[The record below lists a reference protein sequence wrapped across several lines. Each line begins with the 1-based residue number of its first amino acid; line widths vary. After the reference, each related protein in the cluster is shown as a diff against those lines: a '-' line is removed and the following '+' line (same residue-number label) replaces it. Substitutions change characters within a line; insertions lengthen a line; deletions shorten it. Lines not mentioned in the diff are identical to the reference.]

1 MSNTYTK
8 LCGFLQTHRAKDTS
22 TTTHVGM
29 QGGMVGKYAID
40 TETDRAEFLSLYI
53 KALEN
58 GDPLTLAESHESI
71 GPVLID
77 VDLKYDMNAGFERKY
92 TVDDVVRVL
101 DMYRDIMRECLR
113 IDEAKMVAYVFE
125 KHTPRRGQNAI
136 KDGIHIVFPYVVTD
150 PYVQYE
156 MRERLLKRYETMPVF
171 RETRNSARDIFDKA
185 VIFRNSW
192 LMVGSS
198 KSSSA
203 PPYHLSYV
211 FDAKSESL
219 PIPSL
224 AHQVKTCL
232 IRGHTESVPLGPDLT
247 LDGLMEKYGPN
258 DVNTNTPDTGAT
270 VLSRYSD
277 MDLDY
282 AAQLVRI
289 LDPRRSES
297 YVSWIELGWCLHN
310 ISKTFL
316 ELWDDFSRQSP
327 KYKPGDC
334 ERHWVRFRESGLGI
348 GTLCMWAREDNP
360 DKYFELRTQSETAL
374 VEQALTGTHFDV
386 ARLVYAKF
394 RSEFVC
400 VSVRDPQV
408 WYHFKDHRW
417 VQTQKGA
424 ALRNRVMDELGTTI
438 KTLMIAHSR
447 RMLELRQ
454 LGQED
459 DAKKLEAHLHQYK
472 FLYKELRT
480 RRFVEDVIH
489 VCSDLFLDETF
500 RHRQDMNPYLIGFT
514 NGVLDLEHMLFRE
527 GRPDDYVTLTTGY
540 DFHWLH
546 EYYDDPRLVEVK
558 EFTSQVL
565 PDPDIRCYVLTL
577 LSSMMFG
584 KNVEQKVHIWT
595 GAGSNGKSTLVDL
608 YEGAL
613 GDYATKLPVSL
624 ITGKRTSSSSA
635 TPELAKTVG
644 RRFASMQEPESSD
657 RLNVGLIKELSGGDK
672 IVARPLYCEAFEFVP
687 LFKIVLM
694 CNRLP
699 VIPSTD
705 GGTWRRLRV
714 VHFPSKFVD
723 NPTEPNEFQKNRSI
737 GVRMEEWKSVFMAV
751 LVEYFRNHAA
761 DLAKGRGVKEPEE
774 VIKYTLAYQ
783 RRSNVVLEFVEQT
796 LECTGI
802 SRDRVE
808 LDLVYSEFKTWY
820 TNAYNRTPMNK
831 NEFRDELNNQRI
843 EVHGAFVT
851 GVRMQTPDHGTD
863 DMDGLV

>member
-1 MSNTYTK
+1 MSDTYTK
-8 LCGFLQTHRAKDTS
+8 LCAFLQTHRAKDTH

-29 QGGMVGKYAID
+29 QGGMVGKYEID
-40 TETDRAEFLSLYI
+40 TESDRAEFLQLYI
-53 KALEN
+53 KALQK
-58 GDPLTLAESHESI
+58 GDPLTLAESHEPI

-92 TVDDVVRVL
+92 TIDDIVRVL
-101 DMYRDIMRECLR
+101 DLYRDIVRECLC
-113 IDEAKMVAYVFE
+113 IDESKLVAYVFE
-125 KHTPRRGQNAI
+125 KHTPRRAQQTI

-156 MRERLLKRYETMPVF
+156 MRERMLKRYESGPIF
-171 RETRNSARDIFDKA
+171 RETQNSARDIFDKA
-185 VIFRNSW
+185 VIYRNSW

-198 KSSSA
+198 KSTTA
-203 PPYHLSYV
+203 PPYHLSFV
-211 FDAKSESL
+211 FGPNGESMPL
-219 PIPSL
+219 PSL
-224 AHQVKTCL
+224 AQQVKTCL
-232 IRGHTESVPLGPDLT
+232 IRGRKESVPLDAHLSLET
-247 LDGLMEKYGPN
+247 LKEKYGPN

-270 VLSRYSD
+270 VLTRYSN
-277 MDLDY
+277 MDLEY
-282 AAQLVRI
+282 AAQLVQI
-289 LDPRRSES
+289 LDPKRSDS
-297 YVSWIELGWCLHN
+297 YVTWIELGWCLHN

-316 ELWDDFSRQSP
+316 ELWDDFSRRSS
-327 KYKPGDC
+327 KYKPGEC
-334 ERHWVRFRESGLGI
+334 ERHWVRFRENGLGI

-360 DKYFELRTQSETAL
+360 DRYFELRTQGETAL

-394 RSEFVC
+394 RDEFVC

-408 WYHFKDHRW
+408 WYHFRNHRW

-424 ALRNRVMDELGTTI
+424 ALRNRIMDELGATI
-438 KTLMIAHSR
+438 KTLMVAHSR
-447 RMLELRQ
+447 RMVAARQ
-454 LGQED
+454 EGNED
-459 DAKKLEAHLHQYK
+459 DAKKLEAHLTQYK

-500 RHRQDMNPYLIGFT
+500 RNRQDMNPYLLGFT
-514 NGVLDLEHMLFRE
+514 NGVLDMEHMIFRE
-527 GRPDDYVTLTTGY
+527 GRPDDYLTLTTGY

-546 EYYDDPRLVEVK
+546 EYYDDARLVEVK
-558 EFTSQVL
+558 EFMSQVL

-577 LSSMMFG
+577 LASMMFG

-595 GAGSNGKSTLVDL
+595 GQGSNGKSTLVDL

-613 GDYATKLPVSL
+613 GEYATKLPVSL
-624 ITGKRTSSSSA
+624 ITGKRTASSSA

-672 IVARPLYCEAFEFVP
+672 IIARPLYCEAFEFVP
-687 LFKIVLM
+687 LFKIILM

-723 NPTEPNEFQKNRSI
+723 HPTEPNEFPKNRSI
-737 GVRMEEWKSVFMAV
+737 GMRLDEWKSVFMAV
-751 LVEYFRNHAA
+751 LVEYFRNHAN
-761 DLAKGRGVKEPEE
+761 DLAHGRGVKEPED

-802 SRDRVE
+802 ARDRVE
-808 LDLVYSEFKTWY
+808 LDLVYSEFKMWY
-820 TNAYNRTPMNK
+820 TSAYNQKPLNK
-831 NEFRDELNNQRI
+831 NEFKDELSNQRI
-843 EVHGAFVT
+843 DVQGAFVT
-851 GVRMQTPDHGTD
+851 GARMRTSPHDAD
-863 DMDGLV
+863 DVDGLV